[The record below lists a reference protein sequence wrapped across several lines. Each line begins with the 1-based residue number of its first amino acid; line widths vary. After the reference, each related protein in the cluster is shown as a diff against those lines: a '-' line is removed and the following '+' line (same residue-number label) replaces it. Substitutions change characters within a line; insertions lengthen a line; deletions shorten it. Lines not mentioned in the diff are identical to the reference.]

1 MPSQRFRQQGWDQW
15 GVFRDASVVSCMEYT
30 DPAEVCSSAREEGGT
45 VEEVCPDA
53 MPPTGASAFEYH
65 LPVNNKWRT
74 KYPIYDRHTINDPEY
89 LMDVVLDYHMRHDQA
104 ADEVAQITA
113 EHQTIASVIEVTPSR
128 FNVGL
133 DVAPWYT
140 PVAGNFGNHIF

>member
-53 MPPTGASAFEYH
+53 MPPTGVSAFEYH

-89 LMDVVLDYHMRHDQA
+89 LMDVVLDYHMRHDLSIYLSIYLA
-104 ADEVAQITA
+104 VCL
-113 EHQTIASVIEVTPSR
+113 SVYLSIYLSIYRYIYMCVCVYIYR
-128 FNVGL
+128 YIYV
-133 DVAPWYT
+133 
-140 PVAGNFGNHIF
+140 

>member
-1 MPSQRFRQQGWDQW
+1 
-15 GVFRDASVVSCMEYT
+15 MEYT

-89 LMDVVLDYHMRHDQA
+89 LMDVVLDYYMRHDLS
-104 ADEVAQITA
+104 ISLS
-113 EHQTIASVIEVTPSR
+113 IYLSIYASIYLSIYKCVHHASSR
-128 FNVGL
+128 
-133 DVAPWYT
+133 
-140 PVAGNFGNHIF
+140 